1 MASGSSSTPTP
12 ESDLAAVRAAAKRLG
27 LTGKDRDEY
36 IHKHMT
42 GFGYK
47 SRRTYVVAPDS
58 ESRRGG
64 GFFGSRNDDDDD
76 DGDDDD

>member
-1 MASGSSSTPTP
+1 MATDRPTP

-47 SRRTYVVAPDS
+47 SRRTYVVAPES
-58 ESRRGG
+58 GSRRGS
-64 GFFGSRNDDDDD
+64 GFFGSSSDDDDD
-76 DGDDDD
+76 DNDDDD